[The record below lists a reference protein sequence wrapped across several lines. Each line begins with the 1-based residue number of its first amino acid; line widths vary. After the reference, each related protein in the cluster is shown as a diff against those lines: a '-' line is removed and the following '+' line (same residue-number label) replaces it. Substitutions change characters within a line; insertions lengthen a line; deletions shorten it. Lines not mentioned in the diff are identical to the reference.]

1 MRFLQIQ
8 RMTNCFQLQSQ
19 TYKLRQRV
27 NVLFRLLSMCNNMH
41 QNCLTVIFSIICL
54 SSNYAP
60 TRTTLQGGGGDSPFS
75 FILPPCLSEYQPV
88 LLLACLY

>member
-60 TRTTLQGGGGDSPFS
+60 TRTTLQGGGATLLFPLFS
-75 FILPPCLSEYQPV
+75 LPVSVSISLFCS
-88 LLLACLY
+88 